1 MTSTKQIYPEKHQK
15 WLSDD
20 EYLWRYVPLRTL
32 FFYLA
37 GNIFIPSVE
46 KLRQADP
53 FEGNF
58 PVDSSWFNSAIERHY
73 GSNEGNLDEWLY
85 QRRCNENERKLMDLN
100 KGQEAFAN
108 RKADILMTHYFEFI
122 RNTRNAWCWFLGSE
136 SAAMWS
142 VYGNQ
147 GVAIATT
154 VARIRQTFVKANRN
168 ATFGQMFYVEVC
180 QGQVIGL
187 NPGEPEHQQFIL
199 QPHFMKRKEYA
210 SEREVRFVGYGPEN
224 RKKGGI
230 VLKGIDPNDWIQ
242 QIKFWPK
249 LTSPEEAALSTAVK
263 KAAPNIQCF
272 KSDLLTSQ
280 DDSVYDENGV
290 EAAMVETDEKSWGD
304 NSDGIP
310 SFLKRH
316 EC

>member
-1 MTSTKQIYPEKHQK
+1 MTSTKQIYPEGHQK

-58 PVDSSWFNSAIERHY
+58 PVDRSGFNLAIKHHY
-73 GSNEGNLDEWLY
+73 GCNENNLDEWLY

-108 RKADILMTHYFEFI
+108 RKADILMSRYFEFI
-122 RNTRNAWCWFLGSE
+122 RNTRYAWCWFLGSE

-154 VARIRQTFVKANRN
+154 VARIRQIFAKSGRSAS
-168 ATFGQMFYVEVC
+168 FGQMFYVEVC
-180 QGQVIGL
+180 QGQVSDLI
-187 NPGEPEHQQFIL
+187 PDEPEHQQFIL

-210 SEREVRFVGYGPEN
+210 SEREVRFIGYSPEN

-230 VLKGIDPNDWIQ
+230 VLGGIDPNDWIQ

-249 LTSPEEAALSTAVK
+249 LTSSEEEALSTAVK

-280 DDSVYDENGV
+280 EDSVYDENGV
-290 EAAMVETDEKSWGD
+290 EAAMAATDEKSWTD

-310 SFLKRH
+310 SFLKWH
-316 EC
+316 DA